1 MEAKGVLKVKRG
13 TNLFSKSALFSLYD
27 FHFNFGFIVLI
38 AFLLSFLPLANA
50 QSDTVLQEGRVEG
63 TVHRMPQVKE
73 HSPKKALILSA
84 VLPGAGQVYN
94 RQAWKVPIIYA
105 ALGGVGYYTYVN
117 FTQMR
122 LYKEEYLYRVNN
134 NGATLHPDDPNI
146 SSAPNSNI
154 YNLYEN
160 YNKTFQLS
168 IIIAVAVYGVN
179 LLDAYVYGHLFDFQI
194 SDDLTLNLSPAV
206 IPAGA
211 LSAFNSQLPAPL
223 LPAASLS
230 LRF

>member
-1 MEAKGVLKVKRG
+1 MEAKGVLKVKKVSD
-13 TNLFSKSALFSLYD
+13 LFGEAVLFKL
-27 FHFNFGFIVLI
+27 FNSHSDLRFLVFILLI
-38 AFLLSFLPLANA
+38 FSFIPLANA
-50 QSDTVLQEGRVEG
+50 QSDTTLQEDRVVG

-94 RQAWKVPIIYA
+94 KQAWKVPIIYVA
-105 ALGGVGYYTYVN
+105 FGGVGYYTYTN
-117 FTQMR
+117 YTQMR

-134 NGATLHPDDPNI
+134 NGASLHPDDPNI
-146 SSAPNSNI
+146 VSAPNSNI

-194 SDDLTLNLSPAV
+194 SDDLTLNISPTV
-206 IPAGA
+206 VPTYQ
-211 LSAFNSQLPAPL
+211 LSAFNPQYATPF
-223 LPAASLS
+223 LPAASFS
-230 LRF
+230 LKF